1 MVNKAGIVVY
11 NLMVLQSSQ
20 AFDYVPLYAQK
31 TAMTVGKCEIGLLD
45 INIMIIMM
53 KR

>member
-11 NLMVLQSSQ
+11 NLMVLQSTQ
-20 AFDYVPLYAQK
+20 ALGYVPLYAEK
-31 TAMTVGKCEIGLLD
+31 TARTVGKCEIGLLN
-45 INIMIIMM
+45 INIMIIM